1 MRLKEGQKAVALPGG
16 GPALQS
22 SEEAPAR
29 AAAAR
34 AWSSSVTSR
43 AEAGF
48 AVVASGA
55 DDAASPEAASSPS
68 AVLTCGSWGTSA
80 AD

>member
-55 DDAASPEAASSPS
+55 SPEAASSPS

-80 AD
+80 AG